1 MFKRRPRWIDQFAST
16 LTSSGIDADPDQI
29 VELAE
34 VVYEL
39 HSDLDPAAVARS
51 ELHKWPLTQDLS
63 SRRDHDRWQVAL

>member
-1 MFKRRPRWIDQFAST
+1 MFKRRPRWINQFANTMSAF
-16 LTSSGIDADPDQI
+16 GVEADPDHI

-51 ELHKWPLTQDLS
+51 ELHKWPLTQWELAE
-63 SRRDHDRWQVAL
+63 REAEPHR

>member
-1 MFKRRPRWIDQFAST
+1 MFKRRPRWIDQFATT
-16 LTSSGIDADPDQI
+16 LSSFDVDADPDQI

-51 ELHKWPLTQDLS
+51 EFHKWPLSQDS
-63 SRRDHDRWQVAL
+63 TSRPEHDR